1 MRILVVG
8 AGVVGFATGDGLQR
22 FGHDVIFLDI
32 DENRRKWL
40 KDRDYSVCGTE
51 LYAPIQHLGEDSS
64 IILPLAFDIIFIC
77 VREEHVEEVIQ
88 TLKSARAK
96 SALTWNIIVVRS
108 TVNPGTT
115 EYLQKQYA
123 LHICHNPE
131 FLTEAQSQWDFLNP
145 GRVVFGECCKEHG
158 DILQQLY
165 TPFLVQIIR
174 TNRKTSEMIKLATN
188 ACFASMISF
197 WNEIK
202 QICDRLGVNSTEI
215 GAAVCKDHRISNY
228 GARFH
233 GRPFGGF
240 CLPKDLNHMLEVAAS
255 VNYEAPL
262 LTAIKTVNERAGKP
276 CK

>member
-1 MRILVVG
+1 MDILVIG

-22 FGHDVIFLDI
+22 YGHHVAFLEI
-32 DENRRKWL
+32 DEKRRKWL
-40 KDRDYSVCGTE
+40 ESRDYQVRGEE
-51 LYAPIQHLGEDSS
+51 LYRAELYI
-64 IILPLAFDIIFIC
+64 FDIIFIC
-77 VREEHVEEVIQ
+77 VREEHVEDVI
-88 TLKSARAK
+88 KKIKHSAW
-96 SALTWNIIVVRS
+96 TWNLIVIRS

-115 EYLQKQYA
+115 ETLSINYS

-145 GRVVFGECCKEHG
+145 GRIVFGECCKEHG

-165 TPFLVQIIR
+165 MPFLVPIIR
-174 TNRKTSEMIKLATN
+174 TNRKTSEMIKLTTN

-197 WNEIK
+197 WNEIHH
-202 QICDRLGVNSTEI
+202 ICAGYGINSTEV

-233 GRPFGGF
+233 GRAFGGF
-240 CLPKDLNHMLEVAAS
+240 CLPKDLNHIIDVATEVG
-255 VNYEAPL
+255 YDAPFL
-262 LTAIKTVNERAGKP
+262 KAVKIVNEKAEKP

>member
-1 MRILVVG
+1 MKILVIG

-22 FGHDVIFLDI
+22 YGHKVTFLDI

-40 KDRDYSVCGTE
+40 SDRDYQVYGNE
-51 LYAPIQHLGEDSS
+51 LYHANARAKD
-64 IILPLAFDIIFIC
+64 LPYAFEIIFIC
-77 VREEHVEEVIQ
+77 VREEYVEDVIQ
-88 TLKSARAK
+88 TLKD
-96 SALTWNIIVVRS
+96 SALTWNFIVIRS

-115 EYLQKQYA
+115 EALSNNYG

-145 GRVVFGECCKEHG
+145 GRIVFGECCKKHG

-165 TPFLVQIIR
+165 MPFLVPIIR
-174 TNRKTSEMIKLATN
+174 TTNRKTSEMIKLSTN
-188 ACFASMISF
+188 ACFSSMISF
-197 WNEIK
+197 WNEVK
-202 QICDRLGVNSTEI
+202 QICDKLGINSTEV
-215 GAAVCKDHRISNY
+215 GAVVCKDARISNY

-240 CLPKDLNHMLEVAAS
+240 CLPKDLNHMLEVAAA
-255 VNYEAPL
+255 VHYDAPL
-262 LTAIKTVNERAGKP
+262 MTAIKTVNERAGKP

>member
-1 MRILVVG
+1 MKLLFCG
-8 AGVVGFATGDGLQR
+8 AGCVGFASGDGLQR
-22 FGHDVIFLDI
+22 YGHDVTFLEI

-40 KDRDYSVCGTE
+40 RDRDYQVYGEE
-51 LYAPIQHLGEDSS
+51 LYHPSARIKD
-64 IILPLAFDIIFIC
+64 LPYAFDIIFIC
-77 VREEHVEEVIQ
+77 VREEHVEGVIQ
-88 TLKSARAK
+88 TLKN
-96 SALTWNIIVVRS
+96 SALTWNLIVVRS

-115 EYLQKQYA
+115 ECLQKQYD

-145 GRVVFGECCKEHG
+145 GRIVIGACCEQHANLLG
-158 DILQQLY
+158 SLY
-165 TPFLVQIIR
+165 APFLMPIIV

-240 CLPKDLNHMLEVAAS
+240 CLPKDLDHMLEVAAG